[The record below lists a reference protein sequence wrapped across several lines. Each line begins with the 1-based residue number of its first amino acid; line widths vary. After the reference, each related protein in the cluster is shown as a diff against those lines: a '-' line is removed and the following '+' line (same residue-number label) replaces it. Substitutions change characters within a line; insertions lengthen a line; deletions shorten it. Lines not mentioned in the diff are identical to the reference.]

1 MTEYIKEKK
10 IINVNSSDATTFM
23 NGSFLSNMTF
33 SFPNILSRND
43 EVEYLE
49 GSLESA
55 VFPVS
60 FYIINYS
67 NNVLN
72 YTIFHLA
79 VYTNYS
85 ITIPVG
91 NYDYKTLFLAMDTAF
106 HLNGHSFTMT
116 LDETTG
122 RMTLTYNQTSQRVF
136 YSINHSTSTCFRVLG
151 FDYNTDYFPTSN
163 ILIAPFALN
172 LLGIKKLKIFCPQF
186 SSSNLDTT
194 NYATTTLISTVINDQ
209 PPWGQI
215 NYYNNTGETGAKLK
229 VFEMNNI
236 DIRITDEY
244 GALINFNNCDW
255 TLTFVL
261 STFRKGRYNA
271 VSKMNL
277 VSEQFQPPDETP
289 TASEIV
295 PTANEGEDP
304 NATQITDGEIP
315 TQGEDQTANE
325 EMPTKEQIQEDENVT
340 DLDFLMKSN
349 PDYFSNSGDIP
360 IGAPPQ

>member
-10 IINVNSSDATTFM
+10 IININSNDATIFR
-23 NGSFLSNMTF
+23 NNSFLSDLTF

-43 EVEYLE
+43 DVEYLE
-49 GSLESA
+49 GGLESA

-72 YTIFHLA
+72 YTIYHLS

-91 NYDYKTLFLAMDTAF
+91 NYDYKTLFTAMDTAF
-106 HLNGHSFTMT
+106 LANGHKF
-116 LDETTG
+116 
-122 RMTLTYNQTSQRVF
+122 TLTLNETNGIMTMQYNPTSGRIF
-136 YSINHSTSTCFRVLG
+136 YSINHATSTCFRILG
-151 FDYNTDYFPTSN
+151 FDFRTDYFPTAN

-215 NYYNNTGETGAKLK
+215 NYYNNTGETGSKLK

-255 TLTFVL
+255 SMTFVL
-261 STFRKGRYNA
+261 STFRKGTNNA
-271 VSKMNL
+271 IRKIVLPTEEEIIQENN
-277 VSEQFQPPDETP
+277 VDEEVVDEEDATNP
-289 TASEIV
+289 T
-295 PTANEGEDP
+295 
-304 NATQITDGEIP
+304 
-315 TQGEDQTANE
+315 NE
-325 EMPTKEQIQEDENVT
+325 EDTTNNEQVDENVE
-340 DLDFLMKSN
+340 DLDFLMRTN
-349 PDYFSNSGDIP
+349 PNYFD
-360 IGAPPQ
+360 

>member
-10 IINVNSSDATTFM
+10 IININSNDATIFR
-23 NGSFLSNMTF
+23 NSSFLSDLTF

-43 EVEYLE
+43 DVEYLE
-49 GSLESA
+49 GGLESA

-67 NNVLN
+67 NHILN
-72 YTIFHLA
+72 YTIEHSG

-91 NYDYKTLFLAMDTAF
+91 NYDYKSLFTAMHDAF
-106 HLNGHSFTMT
+106 ALNGHSFTLTLNEINGIMT
-116 LDETTG
+116 ME
-122 RMTLTYNQTSQRVF
+122 YNPTSGRVF
-136 YSINHSTSTCFRVLG
+136 YSINHATSTCFRILG
-151 FDYNTDYFPTSN
+151 FDFRTDYFPTAN

-215 NYYNNTGETGAKLK
+215 NYYNNTGETGSKLK

-255 TLTFVL
+255 SMTFVL
-261 STFRKGRYNA
+261 STFRKGTNNA
-271 VSKMNL
+271 IRKIVLPTEEEIIQENN
-277 VSEQFQPPDETP
+277 VDEEVVDEEDATNP
-289 TASEIV
+289 T
-295 PTANEGEDP
+295 
-304 NATQITDGEIP
+304 
-315 TQGEDQTANE
+315 NE
-325 EMPTKEQIQEDENVT
+325 EDTTNNEQVDENVE
-340 DLDFLMKSN
+340 DLDFLMRTN
-349 PDYFSNSGDIP
+349 PNYFD
-360 IGAPPQ
+360 